1 MAASARVIARN
12 LPQRLHQDVF
22 DNSLGLLASAP
33 EFSAMKPRKT
43 VAWTIDVKVHLCL
56 WPIVALI
63 SMFIR

>member
-1 MAASARVIARN
+1 
-12 LPQRLHQDVF
+12 
-22 DNSLGLLASAP
+22 
-33 EFSAMKPRKT
+33 MKPRKT